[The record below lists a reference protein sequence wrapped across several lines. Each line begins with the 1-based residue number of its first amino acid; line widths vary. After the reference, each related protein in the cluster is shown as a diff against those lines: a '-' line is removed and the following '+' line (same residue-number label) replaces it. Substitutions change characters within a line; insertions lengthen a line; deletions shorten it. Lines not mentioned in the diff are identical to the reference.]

1 MLDMDKNMIYI
12 YKILL
17 ILFYK
22 CFQAIRILNNN
33 NQSKF
38 YQVKIQKMNQILMKN
53 LIMMDSLQLV
63 LIKQMKIILKL
74 FIKITM
80 NIPENFNSIKKMDM
94 ENTDII
100 IMIYIKV
107 VLIYSLGYF

>member
-1 MLDMDKNMIYI
+1 
-12 YKILL
+12 
-17 ILFYK
+17 
-22 CFQAIRILNNN
+22 
-33 NQSKF
+33 
-38 YQVKIQKMNQILMKN
+38 
-53 LIMMDSLQLV
+53 
-63 LIKQMKIILKL
+63 
-74 FIKITM
+74 M